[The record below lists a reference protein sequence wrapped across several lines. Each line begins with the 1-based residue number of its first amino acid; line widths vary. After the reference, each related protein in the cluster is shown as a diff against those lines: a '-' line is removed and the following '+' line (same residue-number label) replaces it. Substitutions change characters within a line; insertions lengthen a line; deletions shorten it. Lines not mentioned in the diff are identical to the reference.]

1 VIKGSGS
8 GDVGPISFDQP
19 YYIVKVKY
27 ESPEEYSMLQVSY
40 KKMMGATEVEND
52 VVIAGKGEEITRV
65 FGAEKEDQ
73 PSKEF
78 TFIVKSAG
86 SYTIEFIKPLAL
98 DTAQPAPLT
107 VTGGQGYTV
116 TPLVKTAGNYVM
128 LRFKY
133 TAPVDAGV
141 KGGMPLASG
150 ALYDAETGELW
161 VKDQNVYNGNVQS
174 QGGITRQKPGI
185 YFALIS
191 CSKEGGTWE
200 ATITE

>member
-1 VIKGSGS
+1 
-8 GDVGPISFDQP
+8 
-19 YYIVKVKY
+19 
-27 ESPEEYSMLQVSY
+27 
-40 KKMMGATEVEND
+40 
-52 VVIAGKGEEITRV
+52 
-65 FGAEKEDQ
+65 
-73 PSKEF
+73 
-78 TFIVKSAG
+78 
-86 SYTIEFIKPLAL
+86 
-98 DTAQPAPLT
+98 

-150 ALYDAETGELW
+150 SLYDAETGELW

-174 QGGITRQKPGI
+174 QDGITRQKPGI